1 MKKIRGIYGLSSI
14 ISLVIGMFIY
24 FLFRDL
30 NKMILF
36 LWMPKP
42 AFFGTVLIQLRPSF
56 FSRILLYNLPDMFW
70 FLSAI
75 LFLRFIW
82 FYKIRIQKI
91 YISCFYAIGTILEI
105 SQLSEKVPG
114 TFDFLD
120 LLFMGISASF
130 EGLLYKICFVRR
142 QGWKTKKTAYCIL
155 LQELHLL
162 F

>member
-1 MKKIRGIYGLSSI
+1 MKKIRVFYGLLSI
-14 ISLVIGMFIY
+14 ISLVIGMSIY

-42 AFFGTVLIQLRPSF
+42 AFTDTVLIQLKPSF
-56 FSRILLYNLPDMFW
+56 FSNILLYNLPDMFW

-82 FYKIRIQKI
+82 FHKIKIQKI
-91 YISCFYAIGTILEI
+91 YISCFYAFGAIFEI

-114 TFDFLD
+114 TFDLLD
-120 LLFMGISASF
+120 LLFMGISALL
-130 EGLLYKICFVRR
+130 EGLLYKIRFTRR
-142 QGWKTKKTAYCIL
+142 
-155 LQELHLL
+155 ER
-162 F
+162 

>member
-1 MKKIRGIYGLSSI
+1 MYMKKIRLFYGLLSI

-42 AFFGTVLIQLRPSF
+42 AFTGTVLIQLKPSF
-56 FSRILLYNLPDMFW
+56 FSNIFLYNLPDMLW

-82 FYKIRIQKI
+82 FYKNKIQKI
-91 YISCFYAIGTILEI
+91 YISCFYAIAAIFEI

-120 LLFMGISASF
+120 LLFMGISALF
-130 EGLLYKICFVRR
+130 EGLLYKIRFTRR
-142 QGWKTKKTAYCIL
+142 
-155 LQELHLL
+155 ER
-162 F
+162 